1 MDMAFKLYKSRLVA
15 ILELPEGFISPRE
28 IGKMRDAVRAE
39 LVEGTDKLVVDLG
52 RATSLNSMLIGVLVE
67 MYTSFTNISG
77 QILFAAPNHR
87 AQNLLQALRLD
98 RVFEIVTTVD
108 HALHEMEK
116 RHTRASA

>member
-28 IGKMRDAVRAE
+28 IGKMRDAVRRE

-52 RATSLNSMLIGVLVE
+52 RATSLNSMLIGALVE

-77 QILFAAPNHR
+77 HILFAAPNHR
-87 AQNLLQALRLD
+87 AQNLLRALRLD